1 VTPTACEWHAV
12 GASLNGQ
19 SKMTGAI
26 GMVKVVAKELSQN
39 AVFSVESKHWDIM
52 FPLVTLILNV

>member
-1 VTPTACEWHAV
+1 
-12 GASLNGQ
+12 
-19 SKMTGAI
+19 
-26 GMVKVVAKELSQN
+26 MVKVVAKELSQN